1 MLSLSALWICIL
13 VATVLVFV
21 VSSVLHMMLPIHK
34 GDYRKLPKEAEL
46 LTAMRTHGVA
56 PGTYSFPFPDSMK
69 DMASPEMIEK
79 YKQGP
84 VGTVT
89 VLPNGVPAIAK
100 SLVLWL
106 LYLAIVSIFVAYL
119 ATIGLSDRV
128 SDAGLSLY
136 QHGRAA
142 RLRCP
147 SLARVDLEGAVLDR
161 DRQVH
166 PGRCDLQ
173 PGHGRDVCLV
183 VAPRLLSK
191 ATRRW

>member
-46 LTAMRTHGVA
+46 LTAMRTHGVV

-84 VGTVT
+84 VGSVT

-119 ATIGLSDRV
+119 ATIGLSDPSAMQVFRFTSTAALLGYGIPHLHESIWKGQSWIV
-128 SDAGLSLY
+128 TAKFILDGVIYSL
-136 QHGRAA
+136 
-142 RLRCP
+142 
-147 SLARVDLEGAVLDR
+147 VTGATFVL
-161 DRQVH
+161 
-166 PGRCDLQ
+166 LW
-173 PGHGRDVCLV
+173 
-183 VAPRLLSK
+183 PRGY
-191 ATRRW
+191 